1 MPEAKK
7 RLGVVGFGNMG
18 SSIALGV
25 RSFFEVCVFDKDK
38 RKLSDKQGLKSENL
52 LEDLINNSY
61 AVILAVKPQDF
72 DMLLNEIKPFVKDK
86 LIISI
91 AAGITT
97 GYIEKALREARVV
110 RAMPNIAVKI
120 SAAETSLAKGRSAK
134 DEDLSFAKELFGLL
148 GKVWV
153 LKEEMV
159 DAATAISGSGPAYIY
174 YDMEANNLD
183 ALHLPVERKNE
194 YIQRLKQAALKV
206 GFDPKMA
213 FDLAICTVASSIELL
228 VRTGSTALGLRKMI
242 TSAGGTTEA
251 AVKVLS
257 MNGSWAEAALAAR
270 KRAQELSK
278 QE

>member
-278 QE
+278 HE